1 MGHVRKTVLALGI
14 AALVFSASQAAFC
27 QEADSVE
34 QPDMQNETQ
43 WIWGEVVA
51 VDSDKGEVSVT
62 YLDYDTDEEKQI
74 TICVDGNTK
83 YENVKSL
90 AEINNQDAVSI
101 DYLAQA
107 DKNIAQNISVDKT
120 DEIEPP
126 ETVASEE
133 LPQDAP
139 VVISEDLMIEGQK
152 TE

>member
-1 MGHVRKTVLALGI
+1 MGHARKIVLALGI

-27 QEADSVE
+27 QEADTAQ
-34 QPDMQNETQ
+34 QPGAQDETQ
-43 WIWGEVVA
+43 WIWGEVVT
-51 VDSDKGEVSVT
+51 VDGDKGEISVT

-74 TICVDGNTK
+74 IICVDENTK

-90 AEINNQDAVSI
+90 AEINHQDAVSI
-101 DYLAQA
+101 DYLALA

-133 LPQDAP
+133 LPQGAP
-139 VVISEDLMIEGQK
+139 VVISEDLMVEDQK